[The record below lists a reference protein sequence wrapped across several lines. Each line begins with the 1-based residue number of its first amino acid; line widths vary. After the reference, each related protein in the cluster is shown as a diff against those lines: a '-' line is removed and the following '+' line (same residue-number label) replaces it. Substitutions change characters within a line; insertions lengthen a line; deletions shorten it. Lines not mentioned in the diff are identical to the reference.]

1 MGWDVSGIVGPGTF
15 HPIGIYFNAEAAV
28 DEAIAF
34 ADSCVRFLT
43 DYRQLESQESAAI
56 EAARQEL
63 ELRLNRSAANV
74 AENS

>member
-1 MGWDVSGIVGPGTF
+1 MKRLRSPTRVFD
-15 HPIGIYFNAEAAV
+15 
-28 DEAIAF
+28 
-34 ADSCVRFLT
+34 FLT

-74 AENS
+74 AENSWVRRCRSDYAARGMMPSA